1 MQASFAAPSARW
13 GPLAMA
19 LIVLGLLALPVS
31 AQAQRAHSREAVAI
45 ASAGWHGRAIQNPR
59 PRPRLARTAWPQG
72 WSAGPVGFGTGYLH
86 AGGSDRVRE
95 LQSRL
100 RQLGYRPGPADGLFG
115 PRTRAATRWFQF
127 KHGLPV
133 TGRVTRAT
141 LTVLQARSDHRPLPT
156 ATQRRDTTPAQPEP
170 TAVPPL
176 QTPHAAPDAGEN
188 VAVTWLLA
196 GLLMLLALTLGV
208 IASLVVPALRRQP
221 ARAPSAP
228 ARPPL
233 PAPVPA
239 PARAR
244 PAVRAVD
251 ARVLGYAAVEAD
263 DEHADT
269 ATAALALRSAH
280 RGWTLVEVVH
290 DRPTL
295 ELGERPGLK
304 YALDTMRSGRA
315 DGLVVARL
323 SDFTRRVTDL
333 ATVLAWLDDAQ
344 AFLAAAD
351 HELDT
356 STRAGRGT
364 AAAIIQLGHW
374 ERQLISART
383 REDLARRRFTPG
395 GGPTAADLT
404 DQITAMRR
412 QGLSLRAIS
421 EALNLARMPTPQ
433 GRTAWHTTDVKAVA
447 EARNRT

>member
-1 MQASFAAPSARW
+1 MQVTFAAPSARW

-19 LIVLGLLALPVS
+19 LIVLGLLAMPVS
-31 AQAQRAHSREAVAI
+31 AQAQRAHSREAVAT
-45 ASAGWHGRAIQNPR
+45 ASAGWHGRAIHNPR
-59 PRPRLARTAWPQG
+59 PRPRLVRAAWPQG
-72 WSAGPVGFGTGYLH
+72 WSAGPVAFGTGYSR

-95 LQSRL
+95 VQRRL
-100 RQLGYRPGPADGLFG
+100 RQLGYRPGLADGLFG
-115 PRTRAATRWFQF
+115 PRTRAATRWFQY

-133 TGRVTRAT
+133 TGRVTRGT
-141 LTVLQARSDHRPLPT
+141 LVVLQARSDHRPLPT
-156 ATQRRDTTPAQPEP
+156 TTQPRDTAPAQPEP

-176 QTPHAAPDAGEN
+176 QTPDGTPDAGEQ

-196 GLLMLLALTLGV
+196 GLLILLALALG
-208 IASLVVPALRRQP
+208 AFAGLVVPARRRRPTQ
-221 ARAPSAP
+221 APSAP
-228 ARPPL
+228 ALPP

-239 PARAR
+239 RAR
-244 PAVRAVD
+244 PPARPAA
-251 ARVLGYAAVEAD
+251 ARVLGYATVEGD
-263 DEHADT
+263 EEHADT

-295 ELGERPGLK
+295 GLGERPGLK
-304 YALDTMRSGRA
+304 YALDTIRSGSA

-323 SDFTRRVTDL
+323 SDFTTRVTDL

-364 AAAIIQLGHW
+364 ADAIIQLGHW
-374 ERQLISART
+374 ERQRISART
-383 REDLARRRFTPG
+383 REDLARRRFTPS
-395 GGPTAADLT
+395 GGPTTADLT
-404 DQITAMRR
+404 HQITAMHQ
-412 QGLSLRAIS
+412 QGLSLRAITD
-421 EALNLARMPTPQ
+421 ALNLAHMPTPQ

-447 EARNRT
+447 EARDRI